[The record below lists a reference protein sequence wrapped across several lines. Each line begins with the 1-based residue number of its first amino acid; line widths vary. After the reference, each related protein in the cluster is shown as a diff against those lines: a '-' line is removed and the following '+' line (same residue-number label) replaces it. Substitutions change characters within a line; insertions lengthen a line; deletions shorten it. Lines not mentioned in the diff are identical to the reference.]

1 MYGSAAGR
9 FRAPELTLAATE
21 ADNPEWAPW
30 LRLVGEASAEAPWSV
45 DIGLPVRTAAGAPLL
60 HDAVLS
66 LDAERARSW
75 VASLFGSARDL
86 AGEEQLGSPGD
97 AGANALSLL
106 EAAIAMDGASLDELS
121 AGAGASPGA
130 FATVAQI
137 AAAPVLRACHQG
149 LRAQL
154 PQAWEHGYCP
164 VCGAWPAFAEVIG
177 LERERRV
184 RCGRCASRWRLDV
197 LHCPFCGEREHKRLS
212 GLVVEGQE
220 ETMRVDTCRSCGGYI
235 KSLAVLLP
243 TPDDA
248 VAVLDARTVEL
259 DLAAVERGCTRP
271 ESPALAMRVTV
282 VGRGEGLERI
292 DGDHRWILS

>member
-1 MYGSAAGR
+1 MHGSAPGR

-30 LRLVGEASAEAPWSV
+30 LRLVGDASAASPWAV
-45 DIGLPVRTAAGAPLL
+45 DIGLPVHPAPGAPLL
-60 HDAVLS
+60 HDALLS

-75 VASLFGSARDL
+75 VAALFDTARGL
-86 AGEEQLGSPGD
+86 TGEDQLGSAGD
-97 AGANALSLL
+97 AEANALALL
-106 EAAIAMDGASLDELS
+106 EAAIAMDGARLDALS
-121 AGAGASPGA
+121 TEAGASPEA
-130 FATVAQI
+130 FAAVAQI
-137 AAAPVLRACHQG
+137 AAAPILRACHLR

-154 PQAWEHGYCP
+154 PRAWEHGYCP

-184 RCGRCASRWRLDV
+184 RCGRCAARWRLDV
-197 LHCPFCGEREHKRLS
+197 LNCPFCGEREHKRLS

-220 ETMRVDTCRSCGGYI
+220 ETMRIDTCSSCGGYI

-248 VAVLDARTVEL
+248 VALLDARTVEL
-259 DLAAVERGCTRP
+259 DLAAVERGCSRP

-282 VGRGEGLERI
+282 VGRGESPERAA
-292 DGDHRWILS
+292 GELRWILS